1 MARIALKKI
10 KPSYNYTKDSIPNVP
25 DYAKSEDWFLYQ
37 SEDSSEVDVFF
48 VHPTT
53 YLNGSY
59 WNQPIE
65 DTINSAKT
73 LRKSIRPQA
82 LLFDSIANVFAPKY
96 RQATFYSFFDG
107 DSNGVRAL
115 DLAFSDVKRAF
126 TYYIE
131 NANNGRGIILAGHS
145 QGSYQLLRL
154 LKEKDIQELLGD
166 RLVIAYIIGWPV
178 KESDLKELP
187 YTFCQDSLQLSC
199 ITSWNSQKKYAS
211 ITMKS
216 YAEGEKV
223 YSNNP
228 LSWTSDEVYYDKSYN
243 RGAYLLVK
251 DSLIF
256 RANYIG
262 AQNYN
267 GILAIDKPKE
277 KGKLYIRKFSA
288 NYHVYDI
295 SFFYRNLQ
303 ENALLRRNQFLKIEQ
318 RSIKWE

>member
-10 KPSYNYTKDSIPNVP
+10 KPSYRFIQDSIPNPP
-25 DYAKSEDWFLYQ
+25 DYSNSEDWFLYQ
-37 SEDSSEVDVFF
+37 SDDSSEMDVFF

-53 YLNGSY
+53 YLNGSN
-59 WNQPIE
+59 WNQPQT

-96 RQATFYSFFDG
+96 RQATFYSFFDL
-107 DSNGVRAL
+107 DSNGSKAL
-115 DLAFSDVKRAF
+115 DLAFVDVKNAF
-126 TYYIE
+126 RYYLE
-131 NANNGRGIILAGHS
+131 NANNGNPIILAGHS

-154 LKEKDIQELLGD
+154 LKEKDVQEWIGD

-178 KESDLKELP
+178 RESDLKELP
-187 YTFCQDSLQLSC
+187 YTFCEDSLQLSC
-199 ITSWNSQKKYAS
+199 ITSWNSQKKHAT

-223 YSNNP
+223 YTSNP

-243 RGAYLLVK
+243 KGAYFLVE
-251 DSLIF
+251 DSLVF

-262 AQNYN
+262 AQNYK
-267 GILAIDKPKE
+267 GILGIDKPKE

-295 SFFYRNLQ
+295 AFFYRNLQ
-303 ENALLRRNQFLKIEQ
+303 ENALLRKREFLK
-318 RSIKWE
+318 KK